1 MERQE
6 HCTQFQNQ
14 TDAILGH
21 LNFPVR
27 LRDMDPHSRVR
38 EKDTNYRNEML
49 SKTLGHPL
57 QRSCYKWGSG
67 EQNQTSHCA
76 LWRSSHHCE
85 ETQTEMVWAQ
95 NKINRISKMILQ
107 GTVQGGRRR
116 GRQKKR
122 WEDNVTEWTGLKLG
136 EALRKAENRE
146 EWRTVVARSSLVPQR
161 STRLWDKWSEVTKT
175 NTNTNMK
182 SNMRKSLITNNNKIL
197 KSMLT

>member
-27 LRDMDPHSRVR
+27 LWNMDPHSRIR

-49 SKTLGHPL
+49 PKTLGHLL
-57 QRSCYKWGSG
+57 QRPRYKWESG
-67 EQNQTSHCA
+67 EQNQTSHWA

-85 ETQTEMVWAQ
+85 ETKTEMVWAQ
-95 NKINRISKMILQ
+95 NKINRTCKDDPS
-107 GTVQGGRRR
+107 GHCTRRR

-122 WEDNVTEWTGLKLG
+122 WEDNITVWTGLKLG
-136 EALRKAENRE
+136 EALRKVENRE

-161 STRLWDKWSEVTKT
+161 SNRLWDKWSEVI
-175 NTNTNMK
+175 
-182 SNMRKSLITNNNKIL
+182 SIYGFGVQIFLSLYCQNLVLFSLYLSFIC
-197 KSMLT
+197 